1 MALKQIDYG
10 TPDYEMMVRL
20 RTELLRKPLGLTF
33 DPKEL
38 EKEKDDVLIGAFE
51 DERMLGCC
59 LLTKVDAQTLRLRQ
73 MAVSNNLQGKGIGR
87 ALMIFAENIAR
98 DMGFQTLMMH
108 ARVSATGF
116 YEKLGYVKKDGQF
129 IEITIPHVVMVKR
142 LR

>member
-10 TPDYEMMVRL
+10 SPEYEMMLKL
-20 RTELLRKPLGLTF
+20 RNDLLRKPLGLSF

-59 LLTKVDAQTLRLRQ
+59 LLTKIDDKTLRLRQ

-98 DMGFQTLMMH
+98 DMC
-108 ARVSATGF
+108 
-116 YEKLGYVKKDGQF
+116 
-129 IEITIPHVVMVKR
+129 
-142 LR
+142 